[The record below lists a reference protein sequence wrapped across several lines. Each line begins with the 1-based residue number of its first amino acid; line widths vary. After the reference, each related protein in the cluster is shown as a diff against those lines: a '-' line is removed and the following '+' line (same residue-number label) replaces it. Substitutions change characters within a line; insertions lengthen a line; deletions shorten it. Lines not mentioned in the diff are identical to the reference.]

1 MTRMSTKR
9 ILVLAAAALVV
20 LAAGAGIYVFKMR
33 TVAAVLVDAAQG
45 TVPSRVSGPG
55 TVQARIAVTLASRIT
70 ASVVAVHADVGD
82 TVKLGAVLVEL
93 DDRDLSARSA
103 VVGRQREALGGSV
116 KAAEANVERARA
128 DLELA
133 RSKRRRD
140 AELLRTG
147 YVSQAAFDASD
158 AGLRAAEAGLENARS
173 LLVAREAEAKAL
185 DQESRYSDTVL
196 SFTRIASPLDGIV
209 VLRQAEVGTTVV
221 AGSPVL
227 RIVDPSTLWVAT
239 RIDESVVGR
248 VRVGQAAS
256 IRLRT
261 GDTVPGK
268 VARIARQAD
277 AAARELEV
285 DVAFDTT
292 PANFAIDQEADVAI
306 LTGEET
312 GVVVPV
318 SALVRDGAGRQGVLA
333 VVDARAEFRPVTTG
347 ASDRSR
353 VVVREGLAAG
363 ERVVAPAAGVAPGS
377 RVRSVAG
384 PG

>member
-1 MTRMSTKR
+1 
-9 ILVLAAAALVV
+9 V
-20 LAAGAGIYVFKMR
+20 YVFKMR
-33 TVAAVLVDAAQG
+33 TVAAVVVEAAQG

-82 TVKLGAVLVEL
+82 EVKRDAVLVEL
-93 DDRDLSARSA
+93 DDRDLSARRA
-103 VVGRQREALGGSV
+103 VVGGQREALGANV
-116 KAAEANVERARA
+116 KAAEASVERARA

-133 RSKRRRD
+133 RSKQRRD

-173 LLVAREAEAKAL
+173 LLAAREAEAKAL

-248 VRVGQAAS
+248 VRVGQAAN

-285 DVAFDTT
+285 AVAFDTA
-292 PANFAIDQEADVAI
+292 PASFAIDQEAEVAI
-306 LTGEET
+306 VTGEES

-318 SALVRDGAGRQGVLA
+318 SALVRDRTGRQGVLA
-333 VVDARAEFRPVTTG
+333 VADARAEFRPVTTG
-347 ASDRSR
+347 ASDRGR

-363 ERVVAPAAGVAPGS
+363 ERVVAPAAGVPPGS
-377 RVRSVAG
+377 RVQPVDGTR
-384 PG
+384 

>member
-1 MTRMSTKR
+1 MARKG
-9 ILVLAAAALVV
+9 IAVAVVAGVAALAV
-20 LAAGAGIYVFKMR
+20 GAGVYLRLWR
-33 TVAAVLVDAAQG
+33 TVDAVVVEAVQG
-45 TVPSRVSGPG
+45 SLPARVAGPG

-82 TVKLGAVLVEL
+82 EVKRDAVLVEL
-93 DDRDLSARSA
+93 DDRDLSARRA
-103 VVGRQREALGGSV
+103 VVGRQREALGGNV
-116 KAAEANVERARA
+116 KAAEASVERARA

-173 LLVAREAEAKAL
+173 LLAAREAEAKAL

-248 VRVGQAAS
+248 VRVGQPAS

-285 DVAFDTT
+285 DVAFDTV
-292 PANFAIDQEADVAI
+292 PASFAIDQEADVAI
-306 LTGEET
+306 VTGEET
-312 GVVVPV
+312 GIVVPV
-318 SALVRDGAGRQGVLA
+318 SALVRDRTGRQGVLA
-333 VVDARAEFRPVTTG
+333 VADARAEFRPVTTG

-363 ERVVAPAAGVAPGS
+363 ERVVSPAAGVEPGS

-384 PG
+384 TG